1 MPITPQNVLHHELI
15 GLKVKIVRS
24 SDQNLVNMTGI
35 IIDETKKTLVIL
47 SNQQEK
53 RISKR
58 IVKLHIILPNGNII
72 EVNGRALLGQPE
84 NRVKKAIRR
93 KW

>member
-1 MPITPQNVLHHELI
+1 MPITPRNVLRHELI
-15 GLKVKIVRS
+15 GLKVKIVKS
-24 SDQNLVNMTGI
+24 SDRNLVNMTGI

-53 RISKR
+53 RIAKQ
-58 IVKLHIILPNGNII
+58 IVKLHISLPNGNII
-72 EVNGRALLGQPE
+72 EVNGRKLLGQPE
-84 NRVKKAIRR
+84 NRAKKTIRR

>member
-1 MPITPQNVLHHELI
+1 MPITPRNVLHHELI
-15 GLKVKIVRS
+15 GLKVKIVKS
-24 SDQNLVNMTGI
+24 SDRNLVNMTGI

-53 RISKR
+53 RIAKQ
-58 IVKLHIILPNGNII
+58 IVKLHIVLPNGNII
-72 EVNGRALLGQPE
+72 EVNGRKLLGQPE
-84 NRVKKAIRR
+84 NRVKKTIRR

>member
-24 SDQNLVNMTGI
+24 SDRNLVNMTGV

-58 IVKLHIILPNGNII
+58 IVKLHIVLPNGNII
-72 EVNGRALLGQPE
+72 EVNGRTLLGQPE
-84 NRVKKAIRR
+84 NRVKKTIRR